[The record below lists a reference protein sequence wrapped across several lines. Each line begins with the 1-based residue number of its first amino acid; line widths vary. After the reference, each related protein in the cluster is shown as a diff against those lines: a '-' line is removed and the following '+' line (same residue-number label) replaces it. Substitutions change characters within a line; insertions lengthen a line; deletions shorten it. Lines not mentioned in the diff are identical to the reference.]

1 MIRLGIVGCN
11 YGLKVQL
18 PAFRLDPRCRV
29 TAVAGA
35 DAARTAERARQ
46 AGVNQA
52 FGAWSEMIAEAGIDA
67 VAIAT
72 PPHLQP
78 EIASAALRA
87 GKAVFLEKP
96 MAADLTGAAALLGA
110 VGSATAMI
118 DFNFT
123 EIIAFRKAKAML
135 EAGALGRL
143 RHVIVTW
150 NVENTS
156 TRLRLRNW
164 KTDGREG
171 GGALGNFC
179 SHSLHYLEWFCGP
192 IAGLMARISGLPDD
206 PSFETNV
213 TFAAAFAS
221 GASGSYALSCAS
233 YLGSGHRLEFYGED
247 GMLILANGTTD
258 YMRGFSITHARRPAS
273 TPKAVEVDPDP
284 LDREFPDDGRIA
296 PVARLAKRFLDAV
309 EQQMPASPDLTDGY
323 RVQFLLDAVRKSHV
337 GGRWVEIVK
346 AAS

>member
-18 PAFRLDPRCRV
+18 PAFRLDPRCEV
-29 TAVAGA
+29 AAVAGS
-35 DAARTAERARQ
+35 DAARTAEHARRAGIGR
-46 AGVNQA
+46 A
-52 FGAWSEMIAEAGIDA
+52 FGGWSELIAEADIDA
-67 VAIAT
+67 VAVAT

-96 MAADLTGAAALLGA
+96 LAADLAGAVALLGVA
-110 VGSATAMI
+110 GSAVAMI

-123 EIIAFRKAKAML
+123 EVTAFRQAKAML
-135 EAGALGRL
+135 DAGAIGRL
-143 RHVIVTW
+143 RHVAVAW
-150 NVENTS
+150 NVENAS

-164 KTDGREG
+164 KTEGGEG
-171 GGALGNFC
+171 GGAVGNFG

-192 IAGLMARISGLPDD
+192 ITGLMARISGLPDD

-213 TFAAAFAS
+213 TLAAAFAS

-247 GMLILANGTTD
+247 GMLTLANSTAD
-258 YMRGFSITHARRPAS
+258 YMRGFSIAHARRPA
-273 TPKAVEVDPDP
+273 TAPVALELEADLVD
-284 LDREFPDDGRIA
+284 RQFPDDGRIA

-309 EQQMPASPDLTDGY
+309 ERRRSATPNIGDGY
-323 RVQFLLDAVRKSHV
+323 RVQFLLDAVRKSHA
-337 GGRWVEIVK
+337 GGCWIETIK
-346 AAS
+346 ATP